1 MAAEFDNGRSSSSSY
16 VQSRDNNNNNNNLQL
31 DFYHGGKNT
40 WNEGR
45 SYSLDHQNTGND
57 NNVFENKLKKSKTI
71 SNSKVW
77 CFSDPEFK
85 RKKRVA
91 SYRAYTVEG
100 KVKGSFKK
108 SFNWIKDKLLYGFW

>member
-1 MAAEFDNGRSSSSSY
+1 MAAEFQTRTSY
-16 VQSRDNNNNNNNLQL
+16 ERTTNNLQL
-31 DFYHGGKNT
+31 DLYHGGGKNT
-40 WNEGR
+40 WNDRR
-45 SYSLDHQNTGND
+45 SYTLDHHNND
-57 NNVFENKLKKSKTI
+57 DIYNNNHNVYENQFDNKLKKSKTF

-100 KVKGSFKK
+100 KVKGSFKR
-108 SFNWIKDKLLYGFW
+108 SFNWLKEKLLYGFW